1 MAGRKTFSMSTDPKL
16 QLPILEE
23 ACKNR
28 DRERLLTEIPA
39 LLKAA
44 RGSPQVRLRALDW
57 YWRAGL
63 HVEGVRCALT
73 RPETG
78 KTISSQSELLELP
91 EEQLLWASRFLI
103 SVGAWPF
110 GRSLLAHLKPRS
122 TRGRILLAMDH
133 FALGQHLH
141 VIETLEKVASPI
153 DREVRWHIITTFA
166 RSWLELGEGARAL
179 DWTNRGLEVIKTD
192 PDRWVLECLRA
203 RAIALRGSPTRALQE
218 FLVAEQRVPDLAE
231 FAPHWYGYSRTW
243 KGELLALTGKPGQA
257 RAAFDEGLAHYRT
270 GMQDIQ
276 PWRSLLVM
284 DAMKTHG
291 LLTPEETQAFDCYP
305 LKPPLCRHRTEGA
318 WNPAATDIHFRL
330 SASEWRLERDWRLGI
345 PLEWKLSAGLAL
357 SGELGIHQN
366 LLKCWLWPDSLPLFF
381 QLEGRLN
388 QLVRRLRHEHAIE
401 VFREREC
408 LKLKPDQR
416 NKISVDPHPGRIP
429 TWLEQRT
436 TAPFASQDLAAA
448 YILSP
453 RMSQVVLQNWTERG
467 WIKKIGAGRT
477 TRYQAVRRG

>member
-1 MAGRKTFSMSTDPKL
+1 MARPKPSSPTDPRNRVL
-16 QLPILEE
+16 RLEE

-28 DRERLLTEIPA
+28 DRGQLLVEIPA
-39 LLKAA
+39 LLKAM

-78 KTISSQSELLELP
+78 EIISSQPELLALP
-91 EEQLLWASRFLI
+91 EEQLLWATRLLI
-103 SVGAWPF
+103 SLGAWPF
-110 GRSLLAHLKPRS
+110 GRSLIAGLRPRS

-133 FALGQHLH
+133 LALGDHVR
-141 VIETLEKVASPI
+141 VIETLEKVANPAN
-153 DREVRWHIITTFA
+153 REVRWHIITTFA
-166 RSWLELGEGARAL
+166 RAWLELGEGARAFE
-179 DWTNRGLEVIKTD
+179 WAERGLDVVRSD

-203 RAIALRGSPTRALQE
+203 RAIALRGDPARALRE
-218 FLVAEQRVPDLAE
+218 FSIAENRLPDLALL
-231 FAPHWYGYSRTW
+231 APHWYGYSRTW

-257 RAAFDEGLAHYRT
+257 RAVFDEGLAHYRT

-305 LKPPLCRHRTEGA
+305 LKPPPCRHRTEGA
-318 WNPAATDIHFRL
+318 WNPADTDIHFRL
-330 SASEWRLERDWRLGI
+330 SASEWRLEREWRLGI
-345 PLEWKLSAGLAL
+345 PLEWRLAAVLAL
-357 SGELGIHQN
+357 SGEMGIHQN
-366 LLKCWLWPDSLPLFF
+366 LLKCWLWPDSLTLFF

-401 VFREREC
+401 VIREREC

-448 YILSP
+448 YALSP
-453 RMSQVVLQNWTERG
+453 RMSQVVLQDWTERG
-467 WIKKIGAGRT
+467 WISKSGAGRN
-477 TRYQAVRRG
+477 TRYQAVRND